1 MKLLFLSILN
11 IMVIFSNISYSHD
24 NLEQHAIVHVYPFLE
39 EKYINDEKAKCK
51 MGILKIYNCN
61 SSAGKKITKSSK

>member
-1 MKLLFLSILN
+1 MKLFILLTLN
-11 IMVIFSNISYSHD
+11 IMVILSNTSYAHD
-24 NLEQHAIVHVYPFLE
+24 NTEQHAIVHVYPFLE
-39 EKYINDEKAKCK
+39 SKYINDEKAKCK